1 MKLIIIRHTEVP
13 SNVNYIV
20 SGRSNESLTPRGIKQ
35 AEVIRD
41 ELQKYDYD
49 MIFSSPVNRA
59 VETANIINYKGL
71 PVIQDERIIERN
83 PGTLVGKDRSL
94 VNKDEWN
101 SMDTPVTKDGAET
114 LLAIINRVNDFI
126 KYLKANYNDKTI
138 VIVTHNSISRA
149 FWMLKDS
156 RPKTKE
162 EINSYYHQQSKIDI
176 YDDIE
181 Q

>member
-1 MKLIIIRHTEVP
+1 
-13 SNVNYIV
+13 
-20 SGRSNESLTPRGIKQ
+20 
-35 AEVIRD
+35 
-41 ELQKYDYD
+41 
-49 MIFSSPVNRA
+49 
-59 VETANIINYKGL
+59 
-71 PVIQDERIIERN
+71 
-83 PGTLVGKDRSL
+83 
-94 VNKDEWN
+94 
-101 SMDTPVTKDGAET
+101 MDTPVTKDGAET

-126 KYLKANYNDKTI
+126 KYLKVNYNDKTI